1 MSTPSLEEILPK
13 EMKELRTRPLF
24 IFLLHVE
31 KATVIGKT
39 PSIDRRVGVI
49 TGGRFEGERLRG
61 RLFPGG
67 SDWQTVRSDAAW
79 TLDVRVVM
87 ETELLN
93 G

>member
-1 MSTPSLEEILPK
+1 
-13 EMKELRTRPLF
+13 
-24 IFLLHVE
+24 LL
-31 KATVIGKT
+31 
-39 PSIDRRVGVI
+39 
-49 TGGRFEGERLRG
+49 
-61 RLFPGG
+61 PGG